1 MTKRIG
7 YILLALCAAFTAC
20 KDKGTF
26 VIEGQFKNA
35 AAGSKVYLFGL
46 QKDRAKPLDSTVF
59 SENGDFK
66 FSHSAPAVD
75 FFRISSGNSEYM
87 VIAKNGDH
95 IKITAD
101 LADKNLAYSI
111 SGAME
116 ADKLEELNKVKN
128 QYMVKISEIQRQ
140 FDEAVVA
147 QPEKRTAIMEQMR
160 PAYTREIDG
169 LNKAVLKFAEENT
182 ASLAGFYAVNLL
194 NPAEYEKELVDYAES
209 IKTKFNDNEAV
220 NQFLVKMAEL
230 KSVQI
235 GQPAPE
241 FTIKDVDRK
250 RIKLSDFKGKYVMLD
265 FWASWCMPCRQ
276 ENPNVVKAY
285 NTYKDKNFTILGI
298 SLDKDA
304 VAWKKAI
311 AADNLT
317 WTHGSDLKDFDSPTA
332 RLYAINAIPSSFIID
347 PTGKIVAKNLRGDA
361 LDAFLRETL
370 R

>member
-1 MTKRIG
+1 MIKKTG
-7 YILLALCAAFTAC
+7 YILLLCAAFIAC

-26 VIEGQFKNA
+26 IVEGQFKNA

-46 QKDRAKPLDSTVF
+46 QKDQALPLDSTVF
-59 SENGDFK
+59 SEKGDFK
-66 FSHSAPAVD
+66 FSHSAPSVD

-101 LADKNLAYSI
+101 LADKNLSYSV
-111 SGAME
+111 SGAIE
-116 ADKLEELNKVKN
+116 ADKLEELNKIKN

-140 FDEAVVA
+140 FDEAVAA
-147 QPEKRTAIMEQMR
+147 QPDKRAAIMEQMR
-160 PAYTREIDG
+160 PGYTREIDG
-169 LNKAVLKFAEENT
+169 LNKAILKFAQENT

-194 NPAEYEKELVDYAES
+194 NPAEYEKELVDYADK
-209 IKTKFNDNEAV
+209 IKSEFNDNAAV
-220 NQFLVKMAEL
+220 TQFLVKMAKL

-241 FTIKDVDRK
+241 FTIKSVEGRP
-250 RIKLSDFKGKYVMLD
+250 IKLSDFKGKYLMLD

-285 NTYKDKNFTILGI
+285 RSYKDKNFTILGI

-304 VAWKKAI
+304 AAWKTAI
-311 AADNLT
+311 AADHLS
-317 WTHGSDLKDFDSPTA
+317 WAHASDLNDFNSPTA
-332 RLYAINAIPSSFIID
+332 MLYAIEAIPSSFIID
-347 PTGKIVAKNLRGDA
+347 PTGKIVAKNLRGEQ
-361 LDAFLRETL
+361 LEAFLNETL

>member
-1 MTKRIG
+1 MIKKTG
-7 YILLALCAAFTAC
+7 YILLLCVVFIAC

-26 VIEGQFKNA
+26 VVEGQFKNA
-35 AAGSKVYLFGL
+35 AAGSKVYLFDL

-59 SENGDFK
+59 SEKGDFK
-66 FSHSAPAVD
+66 FVHSTPAVD
-75 FFRISSGNSEYM
+75 FFRVSSGNSEYM
-87 VIAKNGDH
+87 IIAKNGDH

-101 LADKNLAYSI
+101 LADKNLSYSI

-140 FDEAVVA
+140 FDEAVAA
-147 QPEKRTAIMEQMR
+147 QPDNRTAIMEQMR

-169 LNKAVLKFAEENT
+169 LNKAVLKFAQENT

-194 NPAEYEKELVDYAES
+194 NPAEYEKELVDYADK
-209 IKTKFNDNEAV
+209 IKTKFNDNTAV
-220 NQFLVKMAEL
+220 TQFLVKMAKL

-235 GQPAPE
+235 GAPAPQ
-241 FTIKDVDRK
+241 FTINGVDGRQ
-250 RIKLSDFKGKYVMLD
+250 IKLSDFKGKYVMLD

-285 NTYKDKNFTILGI
+285 HTYKDKNFTILGI
-298 SLDKDA
+298 SLDKD
-304 VAWKKAI
+304 VTAWKNAI

-317 WTHGSDLKDFDSPTA
+317 WAHASDLNDFNSPTA
-332 RLYAINAIPSSFIID
+332 MLYAIEAIPSSFIVD
-347 PTGKIVAKNLRGDA
+347 PTGTIVAKNLRGEE
-361 LDAFLRETL
+361 LDAFLNETL